1 MNKSKTIKVTLFA
14 GGVGGAK
21 LAEGLDNIDNLKLSI
36 IGNVADDEMFHGL
49 WVSPDID
56 TITYTLSGLVNRT
69 QGWGLQNETQNALSM
84 LKNLDCDTWMML
96 GDKDFGLHIY
106 RTERRN
112 KGDRPSVIARDIAK
126 LLKVKSEILLPT
138 DDVIQTKVKTE
149 KGWLSFQEYFVK
161 EKCIPEVQEIC
172 YEGISQARANQECI
186 ETIQNSDFIVIAPS
200 NPILSISPIL
210 EINGIRS
217 ALIDSNAPIL
227 SVSPLISG
235 KAIKGPAAKILS
247 SLGMRSDSLGIAK
260 FYSDFCKLIVVDS
273 KDRHLDEAIN
283 ALGVSTSFTDIFM
296 NDIDGKIRI
305 AKHLVKLYQE
315 TLGT

>member
-1 MNKSKTIKVTLFA
+1 MKDINNV
-14 GGVGGAK
+14 
-21 LAEGLDNIDNLKLSI
+21 KLSI

-69 QGWGLQNETQNALSM
+69 QGWGLKNETQNALSM

-112 KGDRPSVIARDIAK
+112 KGERPSVIARDIAK

-186 ETIQNSDFIVIAPS
+186 ETIQNSDFIVINYRDWAGKTKDFKTLIPKNYKIYYQIKIDDNPLKKFTLYS
-200 NPILSISPIL
+200 NL
-210 EINGIRS
+210 
-217 ALIDSNAPIL
+217 
-227 SVSPLISG
+227 
-235 KAIKGPAAKILS
+235 
-247 SLGMRSDSLGIAK
+247 M
-260 FYSDFCKLIVVDS
+260 F
-273 KDRHLDEAIN
+273 
-283 ALGVSTSFTDIFM
+283 
-296 NDIDGKIRI
+296 
-305 AKHLVKLYQE
+305 
-315 TLGT
+315 